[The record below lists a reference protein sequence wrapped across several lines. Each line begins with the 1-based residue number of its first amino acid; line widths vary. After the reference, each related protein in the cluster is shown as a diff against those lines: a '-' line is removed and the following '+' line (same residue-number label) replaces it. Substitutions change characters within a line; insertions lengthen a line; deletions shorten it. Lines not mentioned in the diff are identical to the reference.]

1 MPQHTDV
8 KLQHT
13 DGSSN
18 PVELTLWKDSPN
30 LPNGYSL
37 GSKPFLPPRQPTDD
51 ANYQQVAPNASMTYD
66 LTSFHRGF
74 GQGED
79 RAFGKDAKYGYS
91 DGVLAN
97 FEGEITLGY
106 SQEEVDLLIRN
117 GRFEDTEINQWT
129 ATNVTPVRSTSDPR
143 SGDASLQVTVGSN
156 NGTLVQSF
164 VAKSAAALNGQ
175 NYQVLAYVKRVSG
188 SGSCTL
194 TTTNGSGSDNSST
207 STSYSLI
214 EIQGTAASAGT
225 SITLTFSTASDVWLV
240 DDICVIPAGAVSFP
254 VPPVNFEGYLYAICG
269 QTLLFWNESRKA
281 FDVGY
286 YFDRVMSTIEV
297 FDGKLLVGSDNIDG
311 SSNYKYFY
319 ITVGGNPASTT
330 ITVNAVTSS
339 TAGVARA
346 KFFVKARNAN
356 GDYAIAKVYSNK
368 VSFLA
373 DPATGSP
380 VWGGELEVG
389 KADRDI
395 TNAFSANDTLV
406 IGKEDGLFVYDR
418 GINQFRDVS
427 PEANLFTGA
436 NNFKRAIAR
445 AGRIY
450 ATSGDRAF
458 WSIPFLVEGNQWEDI
473 SYLLKATSFIGFGGR
488 VTSIA
493 QDVNNIFVTIADD
506 LKPSTQLF
514 PYTFPFDF
522 STQGISQK
530 IYLVGIKNQKEPNE
544 SGPETVAHT
553 ITSLDMTECNQLARY
568 KDNVSTSTGISNTF
582 AFGTFTNDDTGASN
596 KDEPRITRLVM
607 PLENEHPSLVGSRQ
621 IRTSGEFYTSF
632 MDFNFP
638 DQEKSLVKVAFLTK
652 NVDSDSTVK
661 LEYKIDD
668 TTDDDDQGW
677 TTVGTISSSGH
688 QVLTPSLTSPVAFKR
703 IRFKLTLTT
712 GNRTDQGPRILSM
725 VVHSIFNPVDFL
737 SWNLQSKLLDARL
750 TGRRLRQANDT
761 QVLSSVLSNL
771 DTLRQQAFILYTDL
785 DGTQYRAR
793 ITNRTLVPL
802 DRDRRFISGAATERS
817 YLLSL
822 TLNEVKTS

>member
-51 ANYQQVAPNASMTYD
+51 ANYQQVDPNASMTYD

-214 EIQGTAASAGT
+214 EIQGTAATAST
-225 SITLTFSTASDVWLV
+225 SITLTFSTASDVWQV
-240 DDICVIPAGAVSFP
+240 DDICVIPAGGVSFP
-254 VPPVNFEGYLYAICG
+254 VPPVNFEGYTYMICG
-269 QTLLFWNESRKA
+269 KTLLFWNETRKA

-286 YFDRVMSTIEV
+286 YFDREMSTIEV
-297 FDGKLLVGSDNIDG
+297 FDGKMLVGSDNIDG

-339 TAGVARA
+339 SAAVARA
-346 KFFVKARNAN
+346 QFFVKARNAN
-356 GDYAIAKVYSNK
+356 GDFAIAKVYSNK
-368 VSFLA
+368 VSFLV

-380 VWGGELEVG
+380 VWGGEIEVG
-389 KADRDI
+389 KSDRNI
-395 TNAFSANDTLV
+395 TNAFAANDTLV
-406 IGKEDGLFVYDR
+406 VGKEDGLFVYDR
-418 GINQFRDVS
+418 NVNQFRDVS
-427 PEANLFTGA
+427 PEANLFTGN
-436 NNFKRAIAR
+436 NNFKKAIAR
-445 AGRIY
+445 AGRIF

-458 WSIPFLVEGNQWEDI
+458 WSIPFLVQDNQWEDI
-473 SYLLKATSFIGFGGR
+473 SYLLRATSFIGFGGR

-493 QDVNNIFVTIADD
+493 QDVNNIFVTVADD
-506 LKPSTQLF
+506 LKPQTQLY
-514 PYTFPFDF
+514 PYTFPFNF
-522 STQGISQK
+522 STGGISQK
-530 IYLVGIKNQKEPNE
+530 IYIATIRSQRDSRGAG
-544 SGPETVAHT
+544 SETVAHT
-553 ITSLDMTECNQLARY
+553 ISSLDMTECNQLARY
-568 KDNVSTSTGISNTF
+568 KDTSGTADKSSLF
-582 AFGTFTNDDTGASN
+582 AFGIFTNDDTGASN
-596 KDEPRITRLVM
+596 KNEPRITRLVM

-621 IRTSGEFYTSF
+621 IRTSGRFYTSF

-638 DQEKSLVKVAFLTK
+638 DQEKSLAKIAFLTN
-652 NVDSDSTVK
+652 NVDADSTVK
-661 LEYKIDD
+661 LSYKTDD
-668 TTDDDDQGW
+668 STYDDDQGW
-677 TTVGTISSSGH
+677 TDIGTLTSSGH
-688 QVLTPSLTSPVAFKR
+688 QVLTPSLTSPVSFKR

-712 GNRTDQGPRILSM
+712 GLRTDIGPRILSM
-725 VVHSIFNPVDFL
+725 VVHSIFNPVDYL
-737 SWNLQSKLLDARL
+737 TWNLQSKLLDARL
-750 TGRRLRQANDT
+750 TSRRLRQASDT
-761 QVLSSVLSNL
+761 QVLSTTLSNL
-771 DTLRQQAFILYTDL
+771 DTLRQQAFILYTDI

-793 ITNRTLVPL
+793 ISNRTLIPI

-822 TLNEVKTS
+822 TLNDVKTS

>member
-51 ANYQQVAPNASMTYD
+51 ANYQQVDPNASMTYD

-214 EIQGTAASAGT
+214 EIQGTAATAST
-225 SITLTFSTASDVWLV
+225 SITLTFSTASDVWQV
-240 DDICVIPAGAVSFP
+240 DDICVIPAGGVSFP
-254 VPPVNFEGYLYAICG
+254 VPPVNFEGYTYMICG
-269 QTLLFWNESRKA
+269 KTLLFWNETRKA

-286 YFDRVMSTIEV
+286 YFDREMSTIEV
-297 FDGKLLVGSDNIDG
+297 FDGKMLVGSDNIDG

-339 TAGVARA
+339 NAAVARA
-346 KFFVKARNAN
+346 QFFVKARNAN
-356 GDYAIAKVYSNK
+356 GDFAIAKVYSNK
-368 VSFLA
+368 VSFLV

-380 VWGGELEVG
+380 VWGGEIEVG
-389 KADRDI
+389 KSDRNI
-395 TNAFSANDTLV
+395 TNAFAANDTLV
-406 IGKEDGLFVYDR
+406 VGKEDGLFVYDR
-418 GINQFRDVS
+418 NVNQFRDVS
-427 PEANLFTGA
+427 PEANLFTGN
-436 NNFKRAIAR
+436 NNFKKAIAR
-445 AGRIY
+445 AGRIF

-458 WSIPFLVEGNQWEDI
+458 WSIPFLVQDNQWEDI
-473 SYLLKATSFIGFGGR
+473 SYLLRATSFIGFGGR

-493 QDVNNIFVTIADD
+493 QDVNNIFVTVADD
-506 LKPSTQLF
+506 LKPQTQLY
-514 PYTFPFDF
+514 PYTFPFNF
-522 STQGISQK
+522 STGGISQK
-530 IYLVGIKNQKEPNE
+530 IYIATIRSQRDSRGAG
-544 SGPETVAHT
+544 SETVAHT

-568 KDNVSTSTGISNTF
+568 KDTSGTADKSSLF
-582 AFGTFTNDDTGASN
+582 AFGIFTNDDTGGSN
-596 KDEPRITRLVM
+596 KNEPRITRLVM

-621 IRTSGEFYTSF
+621 IRTSGRFYTSF

-638 DQEKSLVKVAFLTK
+638 DQEKSLAKIAFLTN

-661 LEYKIDD
+661 LSYKTDD
-668 TTDDDDQGW
+668 STYDDDQGW
-677 TTVGTISSSGH
+677 TDIGTLTSSGH
-688 QVLTPSLTSPVAFKR
+688 QVLTPSLTSPVSFKR

-712 GNRTDQGPRILSM
+712 GLRTDIGPRILSM
-725 VVHSIFNPVDFL
+725 VVHSIFNPVDYL
-737 SWNLQSKLLDARL
+737 TWNLQSKLLDARL
-750 TGRRLRQANDT
+750 TSRRLRQASDT
-761 QVLSSVLSNL
+761 QVLSTTLSNL
-771 DTLRQQAFILYTDL
+771 DTLRQQAFILYTDI

-793 ITNRTLVPL
+793 ISNRTLIPI